1 MGDSPAR
8 AVHLGS
14 SPGTS
19 RKNTKLRTAPYGKC
33 TGPRSLP
40 DTVCAACLRSSPC
53 LRTGIDMRP
62 EGVAGGGFKE
72 VSQVTVQLRSC
83 SVLRPLHPGLQ
94 CLSMAPLPATS
105 HGRLLWQMFGC
116 AMATPE
122 QDVPLDRGRDKPTL
136 TGRPRC
142 SLPQRLMA
150 KNHSGPGR
158 GRAVFVPRE
167 RQSQHP
173 LSSEGSEARDGGD
186 VCARPR
192 GVPLLLLQGPWVCFP
207 LPFRAM
213 LRKQGGEERFPSA
226 GSDLCVS
233 NHRLP
238 HCYSNGSWKDYF
250 VPRPVLSTSYSQ

>member
-1 MGDSPAR
+1 M
-8 AVHLGS
+8 
-14 SPGTS
+14 
-19 RKNTKLRTAPYGKC
+19 
-33 TGPRSLP
+33 
-40 DTVCAACLRSSPC
+40 CAACLRSSPC
-53 LRTGIDMRP
+53 LCTGMDMCP
-62 EGVAGGGFKE
+62 AGVAGGGFEE

-83 SVLRPLHPGLQ
+83 SVLRPLHPGLP
-94 CLSMAPLPATS
+94 CPSTAPLPAAS

-136 TGRPRC
+136 TGRPRR

-158 GRAVFVPRE
+158 GRAVFVSGE

-173 LSSEGSEARDGGD
+173 PSSKGSVARDGED
-186 VCARPR
+186 VCAHPR

-233 NHRLP
+233 NHHLP
-238 HCYSNGSWKDYF
+238 HCYRNGSRKDYF
-250 VPRPVLSTSYSQ
+250 VSRPVLSTLYSK